1 MNGGPSQDALF
12 YALCLILPL
21 SALIA
26 RRLPI
31 RQVAKMTIAWIAI
44 FALALLLATQR
55 HRVAAAWS
63 SLHEAVFGTSS
74 RVSGQTVRIPVA
86 EDGHFWAEVSINGVT
101 RRMLI
106 DSGATT
112 TAISASTA
120 AAAGIA
126 VDESGFPEVI
136 STANGA
142 IAALPGVAAH
152 VTIGGISARDL
163 PVIVSPAFGD
173 TNVLGMNFLS
183 QLKAWRVE
191 GHDLVLIPVAG

>member
-1 MNGGPSQDALF
+1 MA
-12 YALCLILPL
+12 
-21 SALIA
+21 
-26 RRLPI
+26 
-31 RQVAKMTIAWIAI
+31 IAWIAI

-74 RVSGQTVRIPVA
+74 RVSGRTIRIPMA
-86 EDGHFWAEVSINGVT
+86 EDGHFWAQVSINGAT

-120 AAAGIA
+120 AAAGITI
-126 VDESGFPEVI
+126 DERGFPEVI

-142 IAALPGVAAH
+142 IAALPGVAAQ
-152 VTIGGISARDL
+152 VTIGGIPARDQRSEEHTSEL
-163 PVIVSPAFGD
+163 
-173 TNVLGMNFLS
+173 
-183 QLKAWRVE
+183 Q
-191 GHDLVLIPVAG
+191 